1 LHLASGPKNG
11 RPENDVT
18 IQTAAAI
25 VQRLGP
31 CCVAIDEAAHP
42 DLARELALL
51 GCETVNAGQVG
62 MGTRTAGFVAWTARD
77 TGAAFAQALSP
88 FAAMDALVLQ
98 SSGQPRHGMEQAL
111 LDAGWQRHPGGM
123 QIGDY
128 GSWTSYALPA
138 VSYYIKA
145 QSTPTGPLR
154 QGGVEADARIARYA
168 MAANLVRPG
177 DMVLVDGAD
186 AADGAAIL
194 SALSRAGEV
203 RVADASLAGQLDNSI
218 DMIIGFEPDGPAD
231 WIARLDDHA
240 RIVKC
245 DGRLILGWKRGAHS
259 NGPHDWATLDDA
271 VSQRFLA
278 EARWRQAIAGGDPGG
293 PRELYPVPMNQFPET
308 DWLLLVASAN
318 PLTGEGRKAEYD
330 HPAFP
335 KAKGPWPTLVE
346 FGAAYDNPYLYRAMV
361 QMGERIGEETTLARL
376 AECVIEDSRPDSADR
391 GAAIAVLGYRVLE
404 MRQEGLVSAI
414 MPLIAA
420 YIDLPVDDVMPAHV
434 RRWRISLA
442 FLAGRL
448 NELIGER
455 ALARHCYRIAA
466 EADWADFSPLLAT
479 KSIAASFY
487 DARLC
492 LAEGD
497 TQSALACFHEGLN
510 TALKVTACPH
520 ETQIGSTDQPLPFY
534 LQELAEVIDMGSQ
547 CANAIAHFHLW
558 ARDPGLFWRQVDI
571 KRFGL
576 ASWARDLERENKR
589 LRGG

>member
-1 LHLASGPKNG
+1 M
-11 RPENDVT
+11 T

-31 CCVAIDEAAHP
+31 CCVAIDQAAHAH
-42 DLARELALL
+42 LAQELALL
-51 GCETVNAGQVG
+51 GCETVDVGQAG
-62 MGTRTAGFVAWTARD
+62 MGRRAAGFLIWTARD
-77 TGAAFAQALSP
+77 AGAAFTQALKP

-111 LDAGWQRHPGGM
+111 FDAGWQRHPGGM

-138 VSYYIKA
+138 MSYYRRAPAGAAGIL
-145 QSTPTGPLR
+145 S
-154 QGGVEADARIARYA
+154 QGGPEADARIARYA
-168 MAANLVRPG
+168 MTANVVRPG
-177 DMVLVDGAD
+177 DTVLVDGAD
-186 AADGAAIL
+186 AADGMDIL
-194 SALSRAGEV
+194 EALSRAGQIRIAE
-203 RVADASLAGQLDNSI
+203 ASLDSVADNSI
-218 DMIIGFEPDGPAD
+218 DMIIAFEPGGSES
-231 WIARLDDHA
+231 WIARLDDYA
-240 RIVKC
+240 RIIKC
-245 DGRLILGWKRGAHS
+245 DGRLVLGWKRRTDKT
-259 NGPHDWATLDDA
+259 GPQDWAALDEI

-278 EARWRQAIAGGDPGG
+278 EARWRQANAGGDPGG
-293 PRELYPVPMNQFPET
+293 PRELHPVPLNQFPET

-335 KAKGPWPTLVE
+335 KTKGPWPTLVE
-346 FGAAYDNPYLYRAMV
+346 FGQAYDNPYLYRAMV
-361 QMGERIGEETTLARL
+361 QMGERIGEEATLARL

-404 MRQEGLVSAI
+404 MRQEGLVPAI

-420 YIDLPVDDVMPAHV
+420 YVDLPVDDVMPAHV

-466 EADWADFSPLLAT
+466 EADWAGFSPLLAT

-487 DARLC
+487 EARLC
-492 LAEGD
+492 LAEDD

-520 ETQIGSTDQPLPFY
+520 DTQIGSIDQPLPFY

-558 ARDPGLFWRQVDI
+558 TRDPGLFWRQVDI

-589 LRGG
+589 LRG

>member
-1 LHLASGPKNG
+1 M
-11 RPENDVT
+11 T

-31 CCVAIDEAAHP
+31 CRVAIDQAAHAQ
-42 DLARELALL
+42 LARELALL
-51 GCETVNAGQVG
+51 GCEIIEADTAPHDA
-62 MGTRTAGFVAWTARD
+62 RTAGFLSWTARD
-77 TGAAFAQALSP
+77 SGAAFATALQS

-111 LDAGWQRHPGGM
+111 FDAGWQRHPAGM
-123 QIGDY
+123 MIGDY
-128 GSWTSYALPA
+128 GSWTRYALPA
-138 VSYYIKA
+138 VSYYRRA
-145 QSTPTGPLR
+145 TGSAGGLLS
-154 QGGVEADARIARYA
+154 QGSAEADAHIARYA

-177 DMVLVDGAD
+177 DTVLVDGAE
-186 AADGAAIL
+186 ATDGAAIL
-194 SALSRAGEV
+194 SALSRAGNV
-203 RVADASLAGQLDNSI
+203 RVADPDLAGQPDHAI
-218 DMIIGFEPDGPAD
+218 DMIVAFEPQGPGD
-231 WIARLDDHA
+231 WIARLDDYA
-240 RIVKC
+240 RIVTC
-245 DGRLILGWKRGAHS
+245 DGRLILGWKRDTGS
-259 NGPHDWATLDDA
+259 SGPQDWATLDET

-278 EARWRQAIAGGDPGG
+278 ETRWHQGAASNDPGG
-293 PRELYPVPMNQFPET
+293 PHALHPVPLHEFPHS

-318 PLTGEGRKAEYD
+318 PLTGQGRKADYD

-335 KAKGPWPTLVE
+335 RAKGPWPTLVE

-361 QMGERIGEETTLARL
+361 QMGERIGDEATLARL

-420 YIDLPVDDVMPAHV
+420 YVDLPVDDVMPAHV

-455 ALARHCYRIAA
+455 ALARYCYRIAA
-466 EADWADFSPLLAT
+466 EADWSGFSPLLAT

-487 DARLC
+487 EARLC

-520 ETQIGSTDQPLPFY
+520 DTQIGPSDRPLPFY

-571 KRFGL
+571 RRFGL
-576 ASWARDLERENKR
+576 ASWARDLERENRR

>member
-1 LHLASGPKNG
+1 M
-11 RPENDVT
+11 T

-31 CCVAIDEAAHP
+31 CRIAIDSAGQTRLAH
-42 DLARELALL
+42 ELALL
-51 GCETVNAGQVG
+51 GCETVDIGAPSADS
-62 MGTRTAGFVAWTARD
+62 RTAGFLAWTSRD
-77 TGAAFAQALSP
+77 TGPSFAHALQP

-98 SSGQPRHGMEQAL
+98 SSGQVRHGIEEAL
-111 LDAGWQRHPGGM
+111 FNAGWQRHPAGLT
-123 QIGDY
+123 IGDY
-128 GSWTSYALPA
+128 GEWTSYALPTLT
-138 VSYYIKA
+138 YYAKA
-145 QSTPTGPLR
+145 SSAPDGPLR
-154 QGGVEADARIARYA
+154 RGGADADACIARYA
-168 MAANLVRPG
+168 MAANMARPG
-177 DMVLVDGAD
+177 DTVLIDGAD

-194 SALSRAGEV
+194 AALSRAGNI
-203 RVADASLAGQLDNSI
+203 RIAATDLSGIADNSI
-218 DMIIGFEPDGPAD
+218 DMIVAFEPPGTGD

-245 DGRLILGWKRGAHS
+245 DGRLVLGWKHGTAD
-259 NGPHDWATLDDA
+259 GPRNWAMLDEIA
-271 VSQRFLA
+271 GQRFLA
-278 EARWRQAIAGGDPGG
+278 ESHWRQAAAGRGPGG
-293 PRELYPVPMNQFPET
+293 PRTLHPVPLAECPDS

-318 PLTGEGRKAEYD
+318 PLTGEGRRDDYD

-335 KAKGPWPTLVE
+335 KAKGPWPELVR

-361 QMGERIGEETTLARL
+361 QMGERIGEEATLAQL
-376 AECVIEDSRPDSADR
+376 AECIVEDSRPESADR
-391 GAAIAVLGYRVLE
+391 GAALAVLGYRVLE
-404 MRQEGLVSAI
+404 MRQEDLVPAI

-420 YIDLPVDDVMPAHV
+420 YVDLPVDDVMPAHV

-455 ALARHCYRIAA
+455 ALARVCYRIAA

-487 DARLC
+487 EARLC

-497 TQSALACFHEGLN
+497 TQSALACFHEGLE

-520 ETQIGSTDQPLPFY
+520 EREMGSTDQPLPFY

-589 LRGG
+589 LRGA